1 MIGIKCKIDCRESLA
16 VTRSP
21 ENLIVPTYL
30 LELVSKDDE
39 VNESDHFGLVR
50 SPFIFDPQL
59 SNYYRQ
65 PNGKTKA
72 LYFLFRGNI
81 RKSPQRSETTHN
93 VFGIQVGVSVNI
105 FIRKSSPQFP

>member
-39 VNESDHFGLVR
+39 VNESDHFGLV
-50 SPFIFDPQL
+50 
-59 SNYYRQ
+59 
-65 PNGKTKA
+65 
-72 LYFLFRGNI
+72 
-81 RKSPQRSETTHN
+81 
-93 VFGIQVGVSVNI
+93 
-105 FIRKSSPQFP
+105 